1 MEIKTEGAQGLQI
14 GGLRGRRDMTKVQAS
29 EAVNWRPQMIDA
41 KKQQAVRSKELRI
54 RLRDAGLRPTRQ
66 RIALA
71 ELLFHAGDRHLTAE
85 TLYDEARATRY
96 PPSLATIYNTLNQ
109 FAEHGLVREIAVY
122 GSKVWYDTKTGPHYH
137 FYLEDED
144 KLFDIPDELVPVLN
158 IPAPEGMEVCAI
170 DVVVRLKSSKGG

>member
-1 MEIKTEGAQGLQI
+1 
-14 GGLRGRRDMTKVQAS
+14 MTKVQTRES
-29 EAVNWRPQMIDA
+29 VCWRPQVIDA
-41 KKQQAVRSKELRI
+41 HKQQSARSRELRI
-54 RLRDAGLRPTRQ
+54 QLRDAGLRPTRQ

-71 ELLFHAGDRHLTAE
+71 ELLFRNGDRHLTAE
-85 TLYDEARATRY
+85 TLYEEARAARY

-144 KLFDIPDELVPVLN
+144 KLFDIPEELIPALN
-158 IPAPEGMEVCAI
+158 IPAPDGMEVCAI
-170 DVVVRLKSSKGG
+170 DVVVRLKSSKGD

>member
-1 MEIKTEGAQGLQI
+1 MIGAQ
-14 GGLRGRRDMTKVQAS
+14 
-29 EAVNWRPQMIDA
+29 
-41 KKQQAVRSKELRI
+41 KQLAARSKELRSK
-54 RLRDAGLRPTRQ
+54 LREAGLRPTRQ

-71 ELLFHAGDRHLTAE
+71 ELLFHNGDRHLTAE
-85 TLYDEARATRY
+85 TLYEEARTTRY

-144 KLFDIPDELVPVLN
+144 KLFDIPDELIPALE
-158 IPAPEGMEVCAI
+158 IPAPDGLEVCAI
-170 DVVVRLKSSKGG
+170 DVVVRLKATRPA